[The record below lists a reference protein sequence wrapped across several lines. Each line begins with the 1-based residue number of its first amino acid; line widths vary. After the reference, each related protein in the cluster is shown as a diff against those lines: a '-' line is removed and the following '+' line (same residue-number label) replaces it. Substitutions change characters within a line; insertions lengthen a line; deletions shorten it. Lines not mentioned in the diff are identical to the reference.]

1 MRLVRLALLFAVALA
16 APASAQPT
24 TARQAGETPAPPP
37 PEAPAV
43 PGRLEATV
51 RDAATGETLP
61 GATAQVLG
69 QRGGA
74 SADRDGRLSL
84 DLPSVPDT
92 VLVRFVGY
100 AGAQVVIMPADLVG
114 GVARRDIRLSP
125 APYVLGEVTVTDE
138 PPGEVLWRR
147 VLARRQRLA
156 AGLGAYAAEGYARF
170 LLTRDGVTDVRPVPI
185 LLTET
190 VSNLSWTRGGG
201 LREEVV
207 ARRRRPDG
215 GPFRWARVGPLAD
228 LYFEDALLLDGRVY
242 PSPTRADAL
251 RNYAFRLGETVEA
264 DGRRYLDLAV
274 IPRRVGL
281 LAGRIR
287 IVDTLLVIAEADL
300 RADPGPRGGPVDDF
314 DARYRWS
321 YAPAWTN
328 DALADSVWLPRR
340 FDREGQVTVNL
351 PGNRVPRVR
360 FRQTT
365 VLELVVPGVRG
376 QAADLGRR
384 YLNPRGVYAG
394 YEIFRTGRSRLPLDS
409 LETVAWESETVRR
422 ARLADLLRRQ
432 EGIGLSVFGLA
443 LSKLS
448 GTDVEGEDD

>member
-1 MRLVRLALLFAVALA
+1 MRLVCLALLFAVALA
-16 APASAQPT
+16 ARVSAQPT
-24 TARQAGETPAPPP
+24 TARQAGEAPAPPP
-37 PEAPAV
+37 PDAPAV
-43 PGRLEATV
+43 PGRLAATV
-51 RDAATGETLP
+51 VDAETGEPLP
-61 GATAQVLG
+61 GATAQVIG
-69 QRGGA
+69 QTGGA

-100 AGAQVVIMPADLVG
+100 AGAQVVVTPAELVG
-114 GVARRDIRLSP
+114 GVARRTVRLSP

-138 PPGEVLWRR
+138 PPGERLWRR

-190 VSNLSWTRGGG
+190 VSNLSWTRGAG

-215 GPFRWARVGPLAD
+215 GPFRWAKVGPLTD
-228 LYFEDALLLDGRVY
+228 LYFEDTLLLDGRVY

-251 RNYAFRLGETVEA
+251 RNYAFRLGETVEM

-274 IPRRVGL
+274 IPRRGGL
-281 LAGRIR
+281 LSGRIR
-287 IVDTLLVIAEADL
+287 IVDTLLVVAEAEL
-300 RADPGPRGGPVDDF
+300 RAEPGGRGGPVDDF
-314 DARYRWS
+314 DASYRWS
-321 YAPAWTN
+321 YAPAWSGG
-328 DALADSVWLPRR
+328 ALADSVWLPHR

-365 VLELVVPGVRG
+365 VLDLVVPGVRG
-376 QAADLGRR
+376 QVAGLGRR
-384 YLNPRGVYAG
+384 YVNPRGVYAG
-394 YEIFRTGRSRLPLDS
+394 YEIFRTGRSLLPLDS

-422 ARLADLLRRQ
+422 SRLADLLRRQ